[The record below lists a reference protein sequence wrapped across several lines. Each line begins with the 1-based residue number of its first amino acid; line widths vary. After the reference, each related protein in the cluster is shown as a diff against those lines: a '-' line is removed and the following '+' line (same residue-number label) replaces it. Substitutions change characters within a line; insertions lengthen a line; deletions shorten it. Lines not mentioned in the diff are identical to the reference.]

1 MIDAE
6 KILRRFYDPGS
17 RLYDILWTH
26 SRMVADKALATAEK
40 VPELAPDLRFIEEA
54 ALLHDIGIIRTRT
67 PRLDCHGEHPYVH
80 HGFLGRA
87 MLESMG
93 LSRHALVAERHT
105 GTGFTKE
112 EILEK
117 DLGLPARDMVP
128 MSLEEEIVCY
138 ADKFFSKNHGG
149 LTREKSLDEV
159 LAYLSQFG
167 EKQVQ
172 TFTSWARRFGDLP
185 CSTSS

>member
-6 KILRRFYDPGS
+6 NILRNFYDPDS
-17 RLYDILWTH
+17 SLYTILLTH
-26 SRMVADKALATAEK
+26 SRMVADKALATAK
-40 VPELAPDLRFIEEA
+40 KIPELCPDLRFIEEA

-67 PRLDCHGEHPYVH
+67 PKLGCHGHHPYVH
-80 HGFLGRA
+80 HGFLGRD

-93 LSRHALVAERHT
+93 LHRHGLVAERHT
-105 GTGFTKE
+105 GTGFTRE
-112 EILEK
+112 EILER

-128 MSLEEEIVCY
+128 VSLEEEIVCY
-138 ADKFFSKNHGG
+138 ADKFFSKNHGE
-149 LTREKSLDEV
+149 LTREKTMAEV
-159 LAYLSQFG
+159 LSYLSKFG
-167 EKQVQ
+167 DKQVQ